1 MEKDKF
7 AAILPIVIGGLVN
20 EIISEM
26 HIKDD
31 EAFDK
36 LYGSELYAAMENEE
50 TKLWTYSVPKLF
62 EIFKNEI
69 NTGELDL
76 PDY

>member
-1 MEKDKF
+1 
-7 AAILPIVIGGLVN
+7 
-20 EIISEM
+20 M

-62 EIFKNEI
+62 EIFKGEI

-76 PDY
+76 PD